1 MIASMSGAML
11 NLVLIMAL
19 GRVYEKL
26 AYGLTTWGKLQPSVY
41 IVIEPP
47 LVLSSLFGDAL
58 QETETGGGPD
68 LTLYLRLKEVSKP
81 ETMPAAG
88 GAPKKLPIQVLS
100 WPKLLSFGVC
110 IHSTLTSSCNV

>member
-1 MIASMSGAML
+1 ML
-11 NLVLIMAL
+11 
-19 GRVYEKL
+19 
-26 AYGLTTWGKLQPSVY
+26 T
-41 IVIEPP
+41 
-47 LVLSSLFGDAL
+47 SLFRDAL
-58 QETETGGGPD
+58 LEIETGGGPE

-110 IHSTLTSSCNV
+110 IMPT